1 MIGND
6 VVDLRQAS
14 INSPKNFKGLRWK
27 RFLNKVFTQEEQ
39 EFIMMSSENQFKI
52 VWLLWSMKEA
62 AYKIHMRQFDKKRT
76 FNPKDLKCK
85 VYFKTRG
92 KVTIDDQS
100 YYTTSQITEDYIYSV
115 ATSDKNITPI
125 SSCLRLENAAYD
137 NQYKVA
143 RNEILKRYSELKDT
157 PITSLEIIKDKTGI
171 PSLFL
176 NGKKQDDALS
186 ITHHGA
192 YCGFALN

>member
-6 VVDLRQAS
+6 VVDLKQAS

-27 RFLNKVFTQEEQ
+27 RFLDKVFTEKEQ
-39 EFIMMSSENQFKI
+39 KFIMNSKNQFEI

-62 AYKIHMRQFDKKRT
+62 AYKIHMRQYAKRT
-76 FNPKDLKCK
+76 FNPKQLKCE
-85 VYFKTRG
+85 VYYKRRG
-92 KVTIDDQS
+92 KVSIDNQL
-100 YYTTSQITEDYIYSV
+100 YYTTSQINEDYIYTT
-115 ATSDKNITPI
+115 ATSEKNTTPI
-125 SSCLRLENAAYD
+125 SRCLRLENSAYE

-143 RNEILKRYSELKDT
+143 RNEVLLKFSELKNK
-157 PITSLEIIKDKTGI
+157 PINSLEIVKDKAGI
-171 PSLFL
+171 PCLFI
-176 NGKKQDDALS
+176 NGKKQKDSLS